1 MNVGQVPIEMFE
13 VSVQSTLDAPTEAK
27 VFKWSEEN
35 LNSQLPLEPGASASL
50 TLYLY
55 AVMDFVAPSSRHGN
69 LSQEIPKITIKSL

>member
-13 VSVQSTLDAPTEAK
+13 VSVQSNLDAPTEAK

-35 LNSQLPLEPGASASL
+35 LKTQLPLEPGASASL

-55 AVMDFVAPSSRHGN
+55 AVVDFVAPSPRHGK
-69 LSQEIPKITIKSL
+69 LSKK